1 MGLAELRRAG
11 GNVKGLCGHLWWHFP
26 SKKKEIFALLFLMGG
41 CAELSKG
48 REEAAVRLTGT
59 RFLLVQY
66 KFLWILVEKH
76 GDFGLYP
83 DHMSSIKK
91 PINFS

>member
-1 MGLAELRRAG
+1 MGLAELRSAG

-26 SKKKEIFALLFLMGG
+26 SKKKGIFALLFLMGG

-59 RFLLVQY
+59 RCNT
-66 KFLWILVEKH
+66 
-76 GDFGLYP
+76 
-83 DHMSSIKK
+83 
-91 PINFS
+91 NFYEFY